1 MWSYSGEKNNTYLII
16 WSMTPIYDVVINQCK
31 NSILSVTRESI
42 KANETFDDIAYEVS
56 KNIAL
61 QSKRIQVYYN

>member
-1 MWSYSGEKNNTYLII
+1 MEYDRVIFDAVII
-16 WSMTPIYDVVINQCK
+16 QCK
-31 NSILSVTRESI
+31 NSYLSLTRESI

-61 QSKRIQVYYN
+61 QSKSIQVYYV